1 MGTVGNRIKECRI
14 ASRLTQDDVAKALGI
29 GKQAVYKYEIGAVT
43 NIPLQN
49 LEIMARLF
57 QVTPEYLAGW
67 NSNEHRDNPSAATLS
82 PDETVLIEGYRD
94 LPDPGKQYMLQQLT
108 AAKAIYGEK
117 ELPSSAAST
126 SESC

>member
-1 MGTVGNRIKECRI
+1 MNDREIFRENLNYYLASTGKLQRELAEYVGAKYTTVSGWTRGVSYPRADAMEKI
-14 ASRLTQDDVAKALGI
+14 ANFFGVPTSQLI
-29 GKQAVYKYEIGAVT
+29 GKRGSK
-43 NIPLQN
+43 
-49 LEIMARLF
+49 
-57 QVTPEYLAGW
+57 
-67 NSNEHRDNPSAATLS
+67 DPSLS

-117 ELPSSAAST
+117 ELPSSAAAT

>member
-1 MGTVGNRIKECRI
+1 MNDREIFRENLNYYLASTGKLQRELAEYVGAKYTTVSGWTRGVSYPRADAMEKI
-14 ASRLTQDDVAKALGI
+14 ANFFGVPTSQLI
-29 GKQAVYKYEIGAVT
+29 GKRGSK
-43 NIPLQN
+43 
-49 LEIMARLF
+49 
-57 QVTPEYLAGW
+57 
-67 NSNEHRDNPSAATLS
+67 DPSLS

-117 ELPSSAAST
+117 ELPSSTAAT